1 MEVTQDAARR
11 DPASGSDRL
20 PPPRTKGG
28 CDMTLNPDYVVH
40 RPTRFR
46 LALRS
51 RWGSLRLSTRTR
63 TERVDITG
71 LLGPPPPPTGR

>member
-11 DPASGSDRL
+11 DPASGSD
-20 PPPRTKGG
+20 PPHPPRTKGR

-46 LALRS
+46 LALRN
-51 RWGSLRLSTRTR
+51 RWGSLRLGTRTR
-63 TERVDITG
+63 VERIDTTR
-71 LLGPPPPPTGR
+71 LLGPPPPRRR